1 MSDEERIDGRKL
13 KALREPGSDDLLSE
27 AAKVRIAE
35 VVAEMVIGTRDR
47 DR

>member
-1 MSDEERIDGRKL
+1 MGRIDGREL
-13 KALREPGSDDLLSE
+13 KALSEPGSDQLLSE
-27 AAKVRIAE
+27 EAKTRIAE